1 MYYHVVDRRYKAVLK
16 QLFSLLLIF
25 SLYFN
30 AFSSA
35 HAASAQDKW
44 NNARNQEIRNT
55 IGQNATYGN
64 NSGRITVR
72 NYDATKKMVE
82 ASLSRSATVNGS
94 KASVEAA
101 VKVPVNI
108 GKVAATTAKRLA
120 RGGVAGML
128 GGAAVQLL
136 LDGADWVMDPKN
148 NSIQKPDE
156 SNSEDQYQCID
167 NASYT
172 GVFGATATSACNAY
186 YSKFVGSV
194 FDSASVSYCVPQ
206 TYRYQCR
213 VVFRYKGSK
222 DSTTY
227 DSVYAVGGK
236 KPDYDPTKPSTTP
249 ISQQELENE
258 IQKKADAGDP
268 AAQQLIK
275 DAYQAVDALGNATKD
290 LGAAVDGLNDA
301 VKDLTDAFDKIVKS
315 DDPVATGNTDSVPT
329 ITTGGETTGDTDTQN
344 KDKDGNDTGS
354 SNSTSNFQLPAF
366 CDWAADNCEWHQED
380 KKHQADQKTFWD
392 KVKEWFDWTKE
403 DSDLPDQD
411 DDTPEIQDLEPPVLN
426 TNTFKATAGCP
437 APIPVN
443 ITIGTKGT
451 TEISYEPICQ
461 FAEKWSFVAPLIGF
475 ISGAMI
481 LIGVGRKGEDSE
493 I

>member
-35 HAASAQDKW
+35 HAASNQEKW

-101 VKVPVNI
+101 VKVPVNM

-136 LDGADWVMDPKN
+136 LDGAGWVMDPAN
-148 NSIQKPDE
+148 NSIKMPNPDAPGPTLFYISSVKDQTI
-156 SNSEDQYQCID
+156 SN
-167 NASYT
+167 NAE
-172 GVFGATATSACNAY
+172 SACKKYASMLSANFERIGHVNGNTLCYLDRWSA
-186 YSKFVGSV
+186 G
-194 FDSASVSYCVPQ
+194 FDVLKINNPNYNPDNPDNYKPVSNDDLADALQ
-206 TYRYQCR
+206 
-213 VVFRYKGSK
+213 KG
-222 DSTTY
+222 
-227 DSVYAVGGK
+227 
-236 KPDYDPTKPSTTP
+236 
-249 ISQQELENE
+249 
-258 IQKKADAGDP
+258 ADAGDP

-329 ITTGGETTGDTDTQN
+329 ITTGGEASGDTDTQN
-344 KDKDGNDTGS
+344 KDKDGNDAGS

-411 DDTPEIQDLEPPVLN
+411 DDPPEIQDLEPPVLN

>member
-1 MYYHVVDRRYKAVLK
+1 MFKKIISFLISFFIFYTPVLA
-16 QLFSLLLIF
+16 
-25 SLYFN
+25 N
-30 AFSSA
+30 
-35 HAASAQDKW
+35 AASTKEKW

-94 KASVEAA
+94 KASVDAA
-101 VKVPVNI
+101 VKVPVNM

-120 RGGVAGML
+120 RGGIAGML

-136 LDGADWVMDPKN
+136 LDGAGWVMDPAN
-148 NSIQKPDE
+148 NSISKKIPSSSSGSDC
-156 SNSEDQYQCID
+156 SNYCSIKAAETNRSDGG
-167 NASYT
+167 SVLYT
-172 GVFGATATSACNAY
+172 DPYYGPRWYCQTTDGFKYAIIPGATTAPSNPSDTLTP
-186 YSKFVGSV
+186 
-194 FDSASVSYCVPQ
+194 VSN
-206 TYRYQCR
+206 T
-213 VVFRYKGSK
+213 
-222 DSTTY
+222 DL
-227 DSVYAVGGK
+227 A
-236 KPDYDPTKPSTTP
+236 
-249 ISQQELENE
+249 NE
-258 IQKKADAGDP
+258 IQKRADAGDP

-329 ITTGGETTGDTDTQN
+329 ITTGGETSGDTDTQN

-392 KVKEWFDWTKE
+392 KVTDWFSWTKDE
-403 DSDLPDQD
+403 SDLPDR
-411 DDTPEIQDLEPPVLN
+411 DDTDLNITTDFEEKTVTLN
-426 TNTFKATAGCP
+426 VSAQCP
-437 APIPVN
+437 AP
-443 ITIGTKGT
+443 T
-451 TEISYEPICQ
+451 YETVVLHGVTSQVKTSDYSFICSLDWLI
-461 FAEKWSFVAPLIGF
+461 KPFVIGF
-475 ISGAMI
+475 SMVTACFI
-481 LIGVGRKGEDSE
+481 LLGFQRGGDD
-493 I
+493 

>member
-1 MYYHVVDRRYKAVLK
+1 MFKKIISFIISFFIFYTP
-16 QLFSLLLIF
+16 LF
-25 SLYFN
+25 
-30 AFSSA
+30 A
-35 HAASAQDKW
+35 HAASTKEKW

-101 VKVPVNI
+101 VKVPVNM

-120 RGGVAGML
+120 RGGIAGML

-136 LDGADWVMDPKN
+136 LDGVGWVLDPAN
-148 NSIQKPDE
+148 NSIRKPSSTCSGNNCEYLWRPQSFDVLFP
-156 SNSEDQYQCID
+156 SVISACQYQ
-167 NASYT
+167 ASHSSQTFISVTTTSNNQATCKVGWTDGTSTELKY
-172 GVFGATATSACNAY
+172 FGQIT
-186 YSKFVGSV
+186 
-194 FDSASVSYCVPQ
+194 
-206 TYRYQCR
+206 
-213 VVFRYKGSK
+213 VFRVKNPNYDKSAPK
-222 DSTTY
+222 DTSPVSN
-227 DSVYAVGGK
+227 DDLAN
-236 KPDYDPTKPSTTP
+236 
-249 ISQQELENE
+249 EL
-258 IQKKADAGDP
+258 QKRADAGDP

-329 ITTGGETTGDTDTQN
+329 ITTGGETSGDTDTQN

-392 KVKEWFDWTKE
+392 KVTDWFSWTKDE
-403 DSDLPDQD
+403 SDLPDR
-411 DDTPEIQDLEPPVLN
+411 DDTDLNITTDFEEKTVTLN
-426 TNTFKATAGCP
+426 VSAQCP
-437 APIPVN
+437 AP
-443 ITIGTKGT
+443 T
-451 TEISYEPICQ
+451 YETVVLHGVTSQVKTSDYSFICSLDWLI
-461 FAEKWSFVAPLIGF
+461 KPFVIGF
-475 ISGAMI
+475 AMVTACFI
-481 LIGVGRKGEDSE
+481 LFGFQRGGDE
-493 I
+493 

>member
-1 MYYHVVDRRYKAVLK
+1 MYYHVVDRWYKAVLK
-16 QLFSLLLIF
+16 RLFSLLLIF

-30 AFSSA
+30 AFSFA
-35 HAASAQDKW
+35 HAASTKESW

-72 NYDATKKMVE
+72 NYDATKNMVE

-101 VKVPVNI
+101 VKVPVNM

-136 LDGADWVMDPKN
+136 LDGAGWVMDPAN
-148 NSIQKPDE
+148 NSIKMPNPDVPGQYMYGVADTLKANSPYQACQKQDTA
-156 SNSEDQYQCID
+156 NSGGWQGKI
-167 NASYT
+167 T
-172 GVFGATATSACNAY
+172 L
-186 YSKFVGSV
+186 
-194 FDSASVSYCVPQ
+194 DSSRGEYGYCVGERFPQ
-206 TYRYQCR
+206 GWSINRYVNPNYNPDNTDNFKPVSNDDLADALQ
-213 VVFRYKGSK
+213 KG
-222 DSTTY
+222 
-227 DSVYAVGGK
+227 
-236 KPDYDPTKPSTTP
+236 
-249 ISQQELENE
+249 
-258 IQKKADAGDP
+258 ADAGDP

-329 ITTGGETTGDTDTQN
+329 ITTGGETSGDTDTQN
-344 KDKDGNDTGS
+344 KDKDGNDIGS

-411 DDTPEIQDLEPPVLN
+411 DDPPEIQDLEPPVLN

>member
-1 MYYHVVDRRYKAVLK
+1 MINRLLVLI
-16 QLFSLLLIF
+16 S
-25 SLYFN
+25 SLYLVLTPTFVY
-30 AFSSA
+30 
-35 HAASAQDKW
+35 AASTKESW

-101 VKVPVNI
+101 VKVPVNM

-120 RGGVAGML
+120 RGGIAGML

-136 LDGADWVMDPKN
+136 LDGAGWVLDPAN
-148 NSIQKPDE
+148 NSIRKPSSTCSGNNCEYLWRPQSFDVLLP
-156 SNSEDQYQCID
+156 SVISACQYQ
-167 NASYT
+167 ASHSSQTFISVTTTSNNQATCKVGWTDGTSTELKY
-172 GVFGATATSACNAY
+172 FGQIT
-186 YSKFVGSV
+186 
-194 FDSASVSYCVPQ
+194 
-206 TYRYQCR
+206 
-213 VVFRYKGSK
+213 VFRVKNPNYDKSAPK
-222 DSTTY
+222 DTSPVSNDDLANELQKRA
-227 DSVYAVGGK
+227 DS
-236 KPDYDPTKPSTTP
+236 
-249 ISQQELENE
+249 
-258 IQKKADAGDP
+258 GDP

-329 ITTGGETTGDTDTQN
+329 ITTGGEASGDTDTQN

-366 CDWAADNCEWHQED
+366 CDWAAIVCDWYKDWKKTDEW
-380 KKHQADQKTFWD
+380 
-392 KVKEWFDWTKE
+392 VKDEPELK
-403 DSDLPDQD
+403 D
-411 DDTPEIQDLEPPVLN
+411 DDLKIENEPV
-426 TNTFKATAGCP
+426 
-437 APIPVN
+437 
-443 ITIGTKGT
+443 
-451 TEISYEPICQ
+451 ESYERRDYIKFGETCPFSPQAYSIPMG
-461 FAEKWSFVAPLIGF
+461 FVGSLDFEADATIFCTYGQQARPFIIGLGYVGSLIYLLYALRNGN
-475 ISGAMI
+475 A
-481 LIGVGRKGEDSE
+481 
-493 I
+493 

>member
-16 QLFSLLLIF
+16 RLFSLLLIF

-30 AFSSA
+30 ALSFA
-35 HAASAQDKW
+35 HAASTKESW

-101 VKVPVNI
+101 VKVPVNM

-136 LDGADWVMDPKN
+136 LDGAGWVMDPAN
-148 NSIQKPDE
+148 NSISKPDDNKNVACT
-156 SNSEDQYQCID
+156 SNLKVCYETAGGIKEGTSQTACRKLNASNGTKYHSANETTCYYDSGGKAAFLSQIYKRTNGGID
-167 NASYT
+167 NPSNLST
-172 GVFGATATSACNAY
+172 
-186 YSKFVGSV
+186 
-194 FDSASVSYCVPQ
+194 VSNN
-206 TYRYQCR
+206 
-213 VVFRYKGSK
+213 
-222 DSTTY
+222 DL
-227 DSVYAVGGK
+227 A
-236 KPDYDPTKPSTTP
+236 
-249 ISQQELENE
+249 NE
-258 IQKKADAGDP
+258 IQKRANAGDA
-268 AAQQLIK
+268 AAQQIIK
-275 DAYQAVDALGNATKD
+275 DAYQAVDALGKATKD

-329 ITTGGETTGDTDTQN
+329 ITTGGETSGDTDTQN

-392 KVKEWFDWTKE
+392 KVTDWFDWTKE

-411 DDTPEIQDLEPPVLN
+411 DDPPEIQDLEPPVLN

>member
-1 MYYHVVDRRYKAVLK
+1 MFKKIISFIISFFIFYTPVLA
-16 QLFSLLLIF
+16 
-25 SLYFN
+25 N
-30 AFSSA
+30 
-35 HAASAQDKW
+35 AASTKEKW

-101 VKVPVNI
+101 VKVPVNM

-136 LDGADWVMDPKN
+136 IDGVGWVMDPAN
-148 NSIQKPDE
+148 NSIKMPNPDVPGQYIYHLTGE
-156 SNSEDQYQCID
+156 GFYSNTP
-167 NASYT
+167 A
-172 GVFGATATSACNAY
+172 GVCAQ
-186 YSKFVGSV
+186 V
-194 FDSASVSYCVPQ
+194 VSYYGQ
-206 TYRYQCR
+206 TYLNSSKGEFGYCVTDSYPTGYEISRDLNPNYNPDNPDN
-213 VVFRYKGSK
+213 YKPVSN
-222 DSTTY
+222 D
-227 DSVYAVGGK
+227 DLA
-236 KPDYDPTKPSTTP
+236 DA
-249 ISQQELENE
+249 L
-258 IQKKADAGDP
+258 QKGVDAGDP

-329 ITTGGETTGDTDTQN
+329 ITTGGEASADTDTLN

-392 KVKEWFDWTKE
+392 KVTDWFDWTKDE
-403 DSDLPDQD
+403 SDLPEK
-411 DDTPEIQDLEPPVLN
+411 DDTDLNITTDFEEKKVSLN
-426 TNTFKATAGCP
+426 VSAQCP
-437 APIPVN
+437 AP
-443 ITIGTKGT
+443 T
-451 TEISYEPICQ
+451 YETVVLHGVTAQVKTSDYSFICSLDWLI
-461 FAEKWSFVAPLIGF
+461 KPFVLGF
-475 ISGAMI
+475 SMVTACFI
-481 LIGVGRKGEDSE
+481 LFGFQRGGEE
-493 I
+493 

>member
-1 MYYHVVDRRYKAVLK
+1 MFKKITSFLISFFIFYTPVLA
-16 QLFSLLLIF
+16 
-25 SLYFN
+25 N
-30 AFSSA
+30 
-35 HAASAQDKW
+35 AASTKEKW

-72 NYDATKKMVE
+72 NYDATKRMVE

-101 VKVPVNI
+101 VKVPVNM

-136 LDGADWVMDPKN
+136 LDGADWVMDPEN

-156 SNSEDQYQCID
+156 SNSEDKYQCID
-167 NASYT
+167 NSTRT

-186 YSKFVGSV
+186 YAKFVGSV
-194 FDSASVSYCVPQ
+194 FDSASVIYCVPQ
-206 TYRYQCR
+206 RTYRYQCR
-213 VVFRYKGSK
+213 VQYKYKGSNS
-222 DSTTY
+222 STTS
-227 DSVYAVGGK
+227 DAVYAEGGK
-236 KPDYDPTKPSTTP
+236 NPDYDPTKPGTTP
-249 ISQQELENE
+249 ISQQDLENE
-258 IQKKADAGDP
+258 LQKQVDAGNP

-329 ITTGGETTGDTDTQN
+329 ITTGGEASGDTDTQN

-366 CDWAADNCEWHQED
+366 CDWAADNCQWHQED

-392 KVKEWFDWTKE
+392 KVTDWFYWTKDE
-403 DSDLPDQD
+403 SDLPDR
-411 DDTPEIQDLEPPVLN
+411 DDTDLNITTDFEEKTVTLN
-426 TNTFKATAGCP
+426 VSAQCP
-437 APIPVN
+437 AP
-443 ITIGTKGT
+443 T
-451 TEISYEPICQ
+451 YETVVLHGVTSQVKTSDYSFICSLDWLI
-461 FAEKWSFVAPLIGF
+461 KPFVIGF
-475 ISGAMI
+475 SMVTACFI
-481 LIGVGRKGEDSE
+481 LLGFQRGGDD
-493 I
+493 

>member
-1 MYYHVVDRRYKAVLK
+1 MFKKITSFLISFFIFYTPVLA
-16 QLFSLLLIF
+16 
-25 SLYFN
+25 N
-30 AFSSA
+30 
-35 HAASAQDKW
+35 AASTKEKW

-94 KASVEAA
+94 KASVDAA
-101 VKVPVNI
+101 VKVPVNM

-120 RGGVAGML
+120 RGGIAGML

-136 LDGADWVMDPKN
+136 LDGAGWVMDPAN
-148 NSIQKPDE
+148 NSISKKIPSSSSGTCSYNGSDC
-156 SNSEDQYQCID
+156 SNYCSIKAAETNRSDGG
-167 NASYT
+167 SVLYT
-172 GVFGATATSACNAY
+172 DPYYGPRWYCQTTDGFKYAIIPGATTAPSNPSDTLTP
-186 YSKFVGSV
+186 
-194 FDSASVSYCVPQ
+194 VSN
-206 TYRYQCR
+206 T
-213 VVFRYKGSK
+213 
-222 DSTTY
+222 DL
-227 DSVYAVGGK
+227 A
-236 KPDYDPTKPSTTP
+236 
-249 ISQQELENE
+249 NE
-258 IQKKADAGDP
+258 IQKRADAGDP

-329 ITTGGETTGDTDTQN
+329 ITTGGETSGDTDTQN

-392 KVKEWFDWTKE
+392 KVTDWFSWTKDE
-403 DSDLPDQD
+403 SDLPDR
-411 DDTPEIQDLEPPVLN
+411 DDTDLNITTDFEEKTVTLN
-426 TNTFKATAGCP
+426 VSAQCP
-437 APIPVN
+437 AP
-443 ITIGTKGT
+443 T
-451 TEISYEPICQ
+451 YETVVLHGVTSQVKTSDYSFICSLDWLI
-461 FAEKWSFVAPLIGF
+461 KPFVIGF
-475 ISGAMI
+475 SMVTACFI
-481 LIGVGRKGEDSE
+481 LLGFQRGGDD
-493 I
+493 

>member
-1 MYYHVVDRRYKAVLK
+1 MLK
-16 QLFSLLLIF
+16 KILCYLISF
-25 SLYFN
+25 FIFYTPF
-30 AFSSA
+30 FA
-35 HAASAQDKW
+35 HAASNQEKW

-101 VKVPVNI
+101 VKVPVNL

-136 LDGADWVMDPKN
+136 LDGAGWVMDPAN
-148 NSIQKPDE
+148 NTIKKPASDVSPTDP
-156 SNSEDQYQCID
+156 SNQFIYKS
-167 NASYT
+167 N
-172 GVFGATATSACNAY
+172 TSNKY
-186 YSKFVGSV
+186 YSNEINACDYLKIVNNGTGISGASFAYADYNTQICYYSYDGDVLGWSTYNREV
-194 FDSASVSYCVPQ
+194 NPNYDPSASAPSSQPVSN
-206 TYRYQCR
+206 
-213 VVFRYKGSK
+213 
-222 DSTTY
+222 D
-227 DSVYAVGGK
+227 DLA
-236 KPDYDPTKPSTTP
+236 
-249 ISQQELENE
+249 NE
-258 IQKKADAGDP
+258 IQKRADAGDP

-315 DDPVATGNTDSVPT
+315 DDPVATGNTDTVPT
-329 ITTGGETTGDTDTQN
+329 ITTGGEASGDTDTQN

-392 KVKEWFDWTKE
+392 KVTDWFSWTKDE
-403 DSDLPDQD
+403 SDLPDR
-411 DDTPEIQDLEPPVLN
+411 DDTDLNITTDFEEKTVTLN
-426 TNTFKATAGCP
+426 VSAQCP
-437 APIPVN
+437 AP
-443 ITIGTKGT
+443 T
-451 TEISYEPICQ
+451 YETVVLHGVTSQVKTSDYSFICSLDWLI
-461 FAEKWSFVAPLIGF
+461 KPFVIGF
-475 ISGAMI
+475 SMVTACFI
-481 LIGVGRKGEDSE
+481 LLGFQRGGDD
-493 I
+493 

>member
-1 MYYHVVDRRYKAVLK
+1 MFKKIISFLISFFIFYTPVLV
-16 QLFSLLLIF
+16 
-25 SLYFN
+25 N
-30 AFSSA
+30 
-35 HAASAQDKW
+35 AASTKEKW

-94 KASVEAA
+94 KATVEAA
-101 VKVPVNI
+101 VKVPVNM

-136 LDGADWVMDPKN
+136 LDGVGWVMDPSN
-148 NSIQKPDE
+148 NSIKMPNPD
-156 SNSEDQYQCID
+156 
-167 NASYT
+167 T
-172 GVFGATATSACNAY
+172 GQFKYGIN
-186 YSKFVGSV
+186 
-194 FDSASVSYCVPQ
+194 D
-206 TYRYQCR
+206 
-213 VVFRYKGSK
+213 
-222 DSTTY
+222 
-227 DSVYAVGGK
+227 
-236 KPDYDPTKPSTTP
+236 
-249 ISQQELENE
+249 QELGSTPE
-258 IQKKADAGDP
+258 IACSISSKRTESQWVGKLRLDSSRGTYGYCISDAYTNGWMINRYNNPNYNPDNPDNFKPVSNDDLADALQKRADAGDP

-275 DAYQAVDALGNATKD
+275 DAYQAVDAMGKATKD

-329 ITTGGETTGDTDTQN
+329 ITTGGETSGDTDTQN

-380 KKHQADQKTFWD
+380 KKHQADQKNFWD
-392 KVKEWFDWTKE
+392 KVADWFDWTKDE
-403 DSDLPDQD
+403 SDLPEK
-411 DDTPEIQDLEPPVLN
+411 DDTDLNITTDFEEKKVSLN
-426 TNTFKATAGCP
+426 VSAQCP
-437 APIPVN
+437 AP
-443 ITIGTKGT
+443 T
-451 TEISYEPICQ
+451 YETVTLHGVTAQVKTSDYSFICSLDWLI
-461 FAEKWSFVAPLIGF
+461 KPFVIGF
-475 ISGAMI
+475 AMVSACFI
-481 LIGVGRKGEDSE
+481 LFGFQRGGEE
-493 I
+493 

>member
-1 MYYHVVDRRYKAVLK
+1 MKRTFIVFLTFVFY
-16 QLFSLLLIF
+16 
-25 SLYFN
+25 
-30 AFSSA
+30 FSSFTNVY
-35 HAASAQDKW
+35 AASTQEKW

-101 VKVPVNI
+101 VKVPVNL

-156 SNSEDQYQCID
+156 SNSEDKYQCID

-206 TYRYQCR
+206 STYRYQCR

-227 DSVYAVGGK
+227 DSVYAEGGK
-236 KPDYDPTKPSTTP
+236 NPDYDPSKPSTTP

-258 IQKKADAGDP
+258 LQKKADAGDP

-329 ITTGGETTGDTDTQN
+329 ITTGGETSGDTDTQN

-392 KVKEWFDWTKE
+392 KVTDWFDWTKE
-403 DSDLPDQD
+403 SPDDQSDTDQPDID
-411 DDTPEIQDLEPPVLN
+411 DQGIFSRTFDTVFSLSKECPPDIPFNLDTQYLKGSYQISLRWLCIIFTSLGYPLVFASHCIGIWILYEAVIRKEI
-426 TNTFKATAGCP
+426 K
-437 APIPVN
+437 VN
-443 ITIGTKGT
+443 
-451 TEISYEPICQ
+451 
-461 FAEKWSFVAPLIGF
+461 
-475 ISGAMI
+475 
-481 LIGVGRKGEDSE
+481 
-493 I
+493 

>member
-1 MYYHVVDRRYKAVLK
+1 MFKKIISFLISFFIFYTPVLA
-16 QLFSLLLIF
+16 
-25 SLYFN
+25 N
-30 AFSSA
+30 
-35 HAASAQDKW
+35 AASTKEKW

-101 VKVPVNI
+101 VKVPVNM

-136 LDGADWVMDPKN
+136 LDGAGWVMDPAN
-148 NSIQKPDE
+148 NSIKMPNPDAPGPTLFYISSVKDQTI
-156 SNSEDQYQCID
+156 SNNPE
-167 NASYT
+167 
-172 GVFGATATSACNAY
+172 SACKKYASMQSAN
-186 YSKFVGSV
+186 FVRIAQVNGNTLCYLDRWSGGFNV
-194 FDSASVSYCVPQ
+194 LKINNPNYNPDNPDNYKPVSNDDLADALQ
-206 TYRYQCR
+206 
-213 VVFRYKGSK
+213 KG
-222 DSTTY
+222 
-227 DSVYAVGGK
+227 A
-236 KPDYDPTKPSTTP
+236 
-249 ISQQELENE
+249 N
-258 IQKKADAGDP
+258 AGDP

-329 ITTGGETTGDTDTQN
+329 ITTGGEASGDTDTQN

-392 KVKEWFDWTKE
+392 KVTDWFSWTKDE
-403 DSDLPDQD
+403 SDLPDR
-411 DDTPEIQDLEPPVLN
+411 DDTDLNITTDFEEKTVTLN
-426 TNTFKATAGCP
+426 VSAQCP
-437 APIPVN
+437 AP
-443 ITIGTKGT
+443 T
-451 TEISYEPICQ
+451 YETVVLHGVTSQVKTSDYSFICSLDWLI
-461 FAEKWSFVAPLIGF
+461 KPFVIGF
-475 ISGAMI
+475 SMVTACFI
-481 LIGVGRKGEDSE
+481 LLGFQRGGDD
-493 I
+493 